1 MARFDDMR
9 RRFVEAYLE
18 DPNAT
23 KAAIKAGYSPK
34 TARVQ
39 GSDLLLRPD
48 VAAAVEEGRRARR
61 ERARLSADQ
70 VVAEIEKLAMFDP
83 RELFYS
89 EEEVALLAVKLMQ
102 TPEGRALSLEQALA
116 RVPAPGYP
124 KPMNELTL
132 DQARMVVERYQDA
145 NGQRVKAYSRERAL
159 ELLAKH
165 HGLLEDKVRMVVEGT
180 VDLSK
185 LTPEQLG
192 QLEEILGHAASEG

>member
-1 MARFDDMR
+1 MAALDER
-9 RRFVEAYLE
+9 RQRFVEFYLE
-18 DPNAT
+18 DPNAK

-34 TARVQ
+34 TAEVQ
-39 GSDLLLRPD
+39 GCRLLRTAQ
-48 VAAAVEEGRRARR
+48 VAQAIDEGRRARR
-61 ERARLSADQ
+61 ERARLSADD
-70 VVAEIEKLAMFDP
+70 VIAALEGIAMFDP

-89 EEEVALLAVKLMQ
+89 EDEVAGMAVRLMQ
-102 TPEGRALSLEQALA
+102 SPEGRGLTLEQALA

-165 HGLLEDKVRMVVEGT
+165 HGLLEDKVRMTVDGS

-185 LTPEQLG
+185 LTPEQLA
-192 QLEEILGHAASEG
+192 QLEEILGHGASEG